1 MRHFLS
7 GDHFVAQASSLAR
20 GRAIAW
26 APLLTSMFL
35 YAGMLCVTCTLAI
48 GLDHGIDDADITLV
62 YARNVARGLGYVYT
76 PGGEH
81 VEGSTSLAWTLFC
94 ALIFRVFEHVTPW
107 LFAACLGFCVVTI
120 RLTLNL
126 AAACTAGKAYPSLTI
141 TTCTLLATPAFFAW
155 CLSTLMDLAL
165 WSMVLTMSLWQVL
178 RPQTRLHQL
187 LSAGACSLV
196 VLTRPEGLLVSPV
209 LIAISFAASR
219 MRGVDTRSACKQVV
233 LPGLSVLV
241 SALGLLIFRLS
252 YFGFPHPN
260 TYYAKVG
267 SAPLANAVSGIDY
280 LLGFFA
286 WNPLHALAALFALRV
301 LVVDG
306 PKGFRVLRTGGSCSQ
321 TTTVALALATML
333 LTSGLI
339 TLIEGADHFEGFR
352 VLQAFV
358 PFSSALLGSQLA
370 GPLGNGARRA
380 QKLSLIAACAAMLF
394 SWWRFLGNDVPG
406 FQEELDVASE
416 GRRIAALVQQHV
428 AVGAP
433 LPSIGTGGAGG
444 IAYRYDGRI
453 QDLLGLNW
461 VAMAHAPGDREGPPG
476 HAAFSEKVF
485 WSDPSTL
492 VTVHILATRPR
503 DACDMYASLGPWED
517 KIFRGLLSS
526 SRFRAEYVGASIAA
540 PEGALVF
547 YARRSFMNAHVLQD
561 ALQLEWPTDASQRPD
576 CFRRVAL

>member
-1 MRHFLS
+1 MPHFLS
-7 GDHFVAQASSLAR
+7 GDHFVAEASSLR
-20 GRAIAW
+20 RWRAIAW
-26 APLLTSMFL
+26 GPLLSSMFL
-35 YAGMLCVTCTLAI
+35 YGGMLCVTCTLAI

-94 ALIFRVFEHVTPW
+94 ALVFRVFEYVPQW
-107 LFAACLGFCVVTI
+107 LFAACLGFCVVAV

-126 AAACTAGKAYPSLTI
+126 ARACTVGKAYPSLTI

-155 CLSTLMDLAL
+155 CLGTLMDLAL

-178 RPQTRLHQL
+178 RPQSRRQQL

-219 MRGVDTRSACKQVV
+219 LRGVDAHSACKQAM

-241 SALGLLIFRLS
+241 SALGLLVFRLS

-267 SAPLANAVSGIDY
+267 SAPLANAVSGIGY

-306 PKGFRVLRTGGSCSQ
+306 PKAFRVLRRGGSCSQ

-333 LTSGLI
+333 LASWLI

-352 VLQAFV
+352 PLQAFV
-358 PFSSALLGSQLA
+358 PFSSALLGGQLA
-370 GPLGNGARRA
+370 GHLANGARRA
-380 QKLSLIAACAAMLF
+380 KNLRVAACAAMLF
-394 SWWRFLGNDVPG
+394 SWWRFLENDVPG
-406 FQEELDVASE
+406 FQEELDIASE
-416 GRRIAALVQQHV
+416 GRRVAALVQQHV
-428 AVGAP
+428 AAGAP
-433 LPSIGTGGAGG
+433 LPSIGTAGAGG

-461 VAMAHAPGDREGPPG
+461 VAMAHASGDRQGPPG
-476 HAAFSEKVF
+476 HAAFSGKVF

-492 VTVHILATRPR
+492 VTVHIVATRPR
-503 DACDMYASLGPWED
+503 DACELYVSLGPWED

-547 YARRSFMNAHVLQD
+547 YARRSFMNARVLQD

-576 CFRRVAL
+576 CFRGVAP